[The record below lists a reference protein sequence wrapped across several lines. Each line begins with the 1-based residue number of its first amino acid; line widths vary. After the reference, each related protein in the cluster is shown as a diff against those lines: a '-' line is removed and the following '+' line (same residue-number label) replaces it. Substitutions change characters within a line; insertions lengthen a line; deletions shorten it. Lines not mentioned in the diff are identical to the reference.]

1 MNEIKVTEVG
11 QYLHVKF
18 PFALKDAFR
27 ELFKTAEWNPTVK
40 VWVIKK
46 NKINLNKLEV
56 FKDKTASACQQLA
69 QLDEIE
75 ITEAEISRLEV
86 KLKELE
92 NTLSSAIADK
102 PALLERTSKLDELKK
117 LYADKRAEAQKAIE
131 EKEAAQNEVKS
142 RIDEILKP
150 YDAQSVISKLIR
162 ARNKSDKSAF
172 LDAQDELTRIY
183 DDVVKSCGIEL
194 MALYKLSA
202 INMLRKDQS
211 PSDIASHLY
220 TNINYVSQE
229 Q

>member
-11 QYLHVKF
+11 KFLYVKF
-18 PFALKDAFR
+18 PFLLKDAFR
-27 ELFKTAEWNPTVK
+27 ELFKTAEWNPIAK
-40 VWVIKK
+40 VWVVK
-46 NKINLNKLEV
+46 NNKTSLNKLEA
-56 FKDKTASACQQLA
+56 FKEKTIGAREQLA

-75 ITEAEISRLEV
+75 ITEAEISKLEE
-86 KLKELE
+86 KLKEVE
-92 NTLSSAIADK
+92 STLSAAIAEK
-102 PALLERTSKLDELKK
+102 PSLVERTAKLDELKK

-150 YDAQSVISKLIR
+150 YDAQTAISKLIR
-162 ARNKSDKSAF
+162 ARKKSDKSAF

-194 MALYKLSA
+194 RALYKLSA

-220 TNINYVSQE
+220 TNINYVSQ
-229 Q
+229 

>member
-11 QYLHVKF
+11 QFLYVKF
-18 PFALKDAFR
+18 PFVLKDAFR
-27 ELFKTAEWNPTVK
+27 ELFKTAEWNPIAK
-40 VWVIKK
+40 VWVVKN
-46 NKINLNKLEV
+46 NKISINKLEV
-56 FKDKTASACQQLA
+56 FKEKTIGAREQLA

-75 ITEAEISRLEV
+75 ITEAEISKLEE
-86 KLKELE
+86 KLKEVE
-92 NTLSSAIADK
+92 NTLSAAIAEK
-102 PALLERTSKLDELKK
+102 PAFVERTSKLDELKK

-150 YDAQSVISKLIR
+150 YDAQTVISKLIR

-194 MALYKLSA
+194 RALYKLSA

-220 TNINYVSQE
+220 TNINYVSQ
-229 Q
+229 